1 MRAEVHHRTQPI
13 EDAIY
18 WIRRQV
24 DWFNK
29 SRANLFW
36 SSFVLT
42 LAGVLFSSLLHQPPP
57 DHVPSLQNV
66 ARVAMSFEPL
76 IYYSENGVM
85 QIVDMQER
93 AVAVWDLGESV
104 RTANLTSGPILVKQ
118 LDELSESI
126 KTLSEQ
132 LTKFFANVDGD
143 VDK

>member
-1 MRAEVHHRTQPI
+1 MFALVGMFVNALYQQPLP
-13 EDAIY
+13 E
-18 WIRRQV
+18 Q
-24 DWFNK
+24 
-29 SRANLFW
+29 
-36 SSFVLT
+36 
-42 LAGVLFSSLLHQPPP
+42 
-57 DHVPSLQNV
+57 VPSLHLLGGV
-66 ARVAMSFEPL
+66 AKSFEPL